1 MTAENHSFHDD
12 VPPPGQGKK
21 ATAGF
26 LKPAQVKGDAYIP
39 PLSIRFINELKL
51 RNAGGAELLV
61 AMLLYRQSK
70 LKNNKT
76 DREQGFR
83 LEPRTLRAVRISR
96 EAYWRALATL
106 ETKGIVKLTKDPKG
120 NRAILLI
127 DAKPQDRPDLYD
139 PLTDKTIKRR
149 FK

>member
-1 MTAENHSFHDD
+1 MAAEQHSFQDD
-12 VPPPGQGKK
+12 VPPPGKGKK
-21 ATAGF
+21 ASEGF
-26 LKPAQVKGDAYIP
+26 LRPEQVKADAYIP

-51 RNAGGAELLV
+51 RNVGGTEFLV
-61 AMLLYRQSK
+61 AILLYRQSK
-70 LKNNKT
+70 LKNNKS
-76 DREQGFR
+76 DHDQGYR
-83 LEPRTLRAVRISR
+83 LEPRTLRAARINR
-96 EAYWRALATL
+96 ENYWRALGTL

-127 DAKPQDRPDLYD
+127 DAKPADRPDLYD